1 MPRSASRCIH
11 VGSEL
16 LIGRLR
22 GVIADRGYETIV
34 LDVAGVGYLVAVTPR
49 TLTDL
54 PGVGEEV
61 VLHTHLHVRED
72 QLALYG
78 FASLPDKDLFGLLLG
93 VSGVGP
99 KVAMA
104 ILGTMTYEQ
113 LSAAVS
119 SDDIAALTS
128 VPGIGTRS
136 AQKLLLELKPKMD
149 VVDDVL
155 YSTSSI
161 AEVRAA
167 LEGLG
172 YAADEIR
179 GTLVDM
185 PQDLPVEEMVK
196 RSLQQLGKA
205 GG

>member
-1 MPRSASRCIH
+1 M
-11 VGSEL
+11 
-16 LIGRLR
+16 IGRLR
-22 GVIADRGYETIV
+22 GVIVDRGYETIV
-34 LDVAGVGYLVAVTPR
+34 LEVAGVGYLVAVTPR

-104 ILGTMTYEQ
+104 ILATMTYEQ

-119 SDDIAALTS
+119 SDDIPALTS
-128 VPGIGTRS
+128 VPGIGKRS
-136 AQKLLLELKPKMD
+136 AQTLLLALKPKLD
-149 VVDDVL
+149 IIDEAS
-155 YSTSSI
+155 YGSSTM
-161 AEVRAA
+161 AEVRVA

-172 YAADEIR
+172 YGPEEIR

-185 PQDLPVEEMVK
+185 PDDLPIEEMVR
-196 RSLQQLGKA
+196 RSLQQLGRSGA
-205 GG
+205 

>member
-1 MPRSASRCIH
+1 M
-11 VGSEL
+11 
-16 LIGRLR
+16 IGRLR
-22 GVIADRGYETIV
+22 GVIVDRGYETIV
-34 LDVAGVGYLVAVTPR
+34 LEVAGVGYLVAVTPR

-104 ILGTMTYEQ
+104 ILATMTYEQ

-119 SDDIAALTS
+119 SDDIPALTS
-128 VPGIGTRS
+128 VPGIGKRS
-136 AQKLLLELKPKMD
+136 AQKLLLELKPKLD
-149 VVDDVL
+149 IIDEASFGS
-155 YSTSSI
+155 STM
-161 AEVRAA
+161 AEVRVA

-172 YAADEIR
+172 YGPEEIR

-185 PQDLPVEEMVK
+185 PDDLPIEEMVR
-196 RSLQQLGKA
+196 RSLQQLGRA
-205 GG
+205 GA